1 MTRWST
7 GLNGHRIQED
17 LNKWKVDLMAGDLYR
32 FMDIDAPDLKLILDS
47 LGISIPAKLYQRV
60 ELKSIKTGIKIFM

>member
-1 MTRWST
+1 LTRWST

-17 LNKWKVDLMAGDLYR
+17 LNKWKGDLYR